1 MPDRAFIDTNLLVYL
16 YSASDKSK
24 AEATIDALQSH
35 ECIISTQVLNEL
47 GNVLLGRKWKLAPA
61 VVKQIIKEVQSISEL
76 MLVDSQTAE
85 KAIDLHECYGF
96 NYFDCLMLASAL
108 HAGCNVFL
116 SEDMTNG
123 MVVEDALTIKNI
135 FV

>member
-16 YSASDKSK
+16 YSASDKRK
-24 AEATIDALQSH
+24 AEATVDALQSH

-47 GNVLLGRKWKLAPA
+47 GNVLLGRKWKVAPA
-61 VVKQIIKEVQSISEL
+61 VVKQIIKEIQDISEL
-76 MLVDSQTAE
+76 MLVDSQTIE
-85 KAIDLHECYGF
+85 KAMDLYERYGF

-108 HAGCNVFL
+108 QAGCNFML
-116 SEDMTNG
+116 SEDMSDG
-123 MVVEDALTIKNI
+123 MVIEDTLTIKNI